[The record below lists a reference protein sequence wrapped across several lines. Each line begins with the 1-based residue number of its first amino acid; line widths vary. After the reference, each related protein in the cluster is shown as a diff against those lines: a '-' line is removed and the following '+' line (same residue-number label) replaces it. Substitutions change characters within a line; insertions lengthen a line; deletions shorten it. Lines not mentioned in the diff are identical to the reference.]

1 MKKRALTVLAVILF
15 MVFFLFFNRIVNF
28 VINIEW
34 FKEVGY
40 LPVYFT
46 KLFAIAKLMV
56 PILIVCFVTITLYY
70 RSLRKN
76 IVKWRKVV
84 EVDPV
89 REKLEKKVFYIAN
102 LFVSLLLSYSFA
114 TNYWYTI
121 LQFGNSVSFNQKDP
135 IFGLDVSFY
144 VFKLPLIQSLFSTMI
159 SLLFMLLLITFMSY
173 FLVSARVT
181 LDGTIRMKRMPDFKT
196 LQIDIIKFAGR
207 QLAVVAFLFMI
218 TLSVGYVLKAVSLV
232 FSTTGVTFGASY
244 TDIHVSLLFFKVI
257 VVVSLVAAV
266 VIFASLMTSKS
277 KPIVISVIV
286 IMVLVAAETV
296 TSFSMQRF
304 IVKSNEKTLEQPY
317 IQYNIDATRKA
328 YNIDEAET
336 SSFPVTDDIT
346 TQDIAA
352 NQDTIDNIR
361 INSYEP
367 ALEFYNQ
374 VQIIR
379 YYYTFNDL
387 DLDRYVINGKF
398 NQVFIAPR
406 ELDSEAVEP
415 DTWQNKHLI
424 YTHGYG
430 LAMNKVNSITS
441 EGQPDFVIKDI
452 PPANATDLPVTNPRI
467 YYGEKTNEYA
477 IVNTKISEF
486 DYPAGSDMQTTTY
499 QEDAGISMTFMKKIL
514 FAIHEGDMNFLLSR
528 DITDES
534 KILINRNIVERVQKI
549 APFLTLDSD
558 PYAVLSEGKIY
569 WIMDAYT
576 TSNRYP
582 YSQPQGGINYIR
594 NSVKVVVDAVDG
606 STDFYIV
613 DKEDPIAASY
623 AKIFPGLFKDVST
636 LSDDLR
642 LHFKY
647 PDDIFQIQSTVL
659 GKYHVTDPGVFYNG
673 EDVWEV
679 AKAQR
684 EVEGELENSEAPYMV
699 MKLPGFDKEE
709 MILLQYFNI
718 RSKDNMAALYCAR
731 MDGDNYGKMLV
742 YTFPAQK
749 TIYSPY
755 LFKQKVNQDTTISKE
770 LALWNKEGSEVIF
783 GDTIIVPIN
792 HSLLYIEP
800 MYLRASGESSI
811 PEVKRIIVSYSDK
824 IILADSVE
832 NALMQ
837 LFQYQESEGQTGGE
851 TGTPTNLSEDQL
863 AKVQEAKSL
872 YEKAIEAQ
880 KNGDWTGYGSYI
892 QQLGELLQQ
901 LNQ

>member
-1 MKKRALTVLAVILF
+1 MKKRALTALAVILF
-15 MVFFLFFNRIVNF
+15 LAFFLFFNRIINF

-89 REKLEKKVFYIAN
+89 REKLERKIFYAAN
-102 LFVSLLLSYSFA
+102 LLVSLMLSYSFA
-114 TNYWYTI
+114 TGYWYTI
-121 LQFGNSVSFNQKDP
+121 LQFGNAVSFNQKDP

-144 VFKLPLIQSLFSTMI
+144 VFRLPLIQSLFSTMI
-159 SLLFMLLLITFMSY
+159 SLLFMLLVITFMAY

-196 LQIDIIKFAGR
+196 LQNDIIKFAGK
-207 QLAVVAFLFMI
+207 QLAVVAFLFML

-244 TDIHVSLLFFKVI
+244 TDIHVSLVFFKVI
-257 VVVSLVAAV
+257 VVVSLVAAI

-346 TQDIAA
+346 AQDIAA

-387 DLDRYVINGKF
+387 DLDRYEINGKF

-452 PPANATDLPVTNPRI
+452 PPANATDLTVTNPRI

-514 FAIHEGDMNFLLSR
+514 FAIYYRDMNFLLSR

-534 KILINRNIVERVQKI
+534 KILIHRNIVERVQKI

-576 TSNRYP
+576 TSSRYP

-594 NSVKVVVDAVDG
+594 NSVKVVVDSVDG

-613 DKEDPIAASY
+613 DSEDPIAASY
-623 AKIFPGLFKDVST
+623 AKIFPGLLKDVST

-684 EVEGELENSEAPYMV
+684 EVEGELKSSEAPYMV
-699 MKLPGFDKEE
+699 MKLPGFEKEE

-783 GDTIIVPIN
+783 GDTIIVPVN

-811 PEVKRIIVSYSDK
+811 PEVKRIIVSYSDR

-851 TGTPTNLSEDQL
+851 TGTPTVLSEDQL
-863 AKVQEAKSL
+863 AKMKEAKTL
-872 YEKAIEAQ
+872 YDKAIEAQ
-880 KNGDWTGYGSYI
+880 KNGDWSGYGSFI

>member
-15 MVFFLFFNRIVNF
+15 MVFFLFFNRIINF

-40 LPVYFT
+40 LSVYFT

-89 REKLEKKVFYIAN
+89 KEKLEKKIFYIAN

-430 LAMNKVNSITS
+430 LAMNKVNSITT

-452 PPANATDLPVTNPRI
+452 PPANATDLTVTNPRI

-486 DYPAGSDMQTTTY
+486 DYPAGSDMETTTY

-576 TSNRYP
+576 TSSRYP

-613 DKEDPIAASY
+613 DNEDPIAASY

>member
-15 MVFFLFFNRIVNF
+15 IVFFLFFNRIVNF

-46 KLFAIAKLMV
+46 KLIAIAKLMV
-56 PILIVCFVTITLYY
+56 PLLIVCFVTITLYY

-102 LFVSLLLSYSFA
+102 FLVSLMLSYSFA
-114 TNYWYTI
+114 ITYWYTI
-121 LQFGNSVSFNQKDP
+121 LQFGNAVSFNQKDP

-196 LQIDIIKFAGR
+196 LQNDIIKFAGK

-218 TLSVGYVLKAVSLV
+218 TLSVGYALKAVSLV

-286 IMVLVAAETV
+286 IMVLVGAETV

-415 DTWQNKHLI
+415 ATWQNKHLI

-452 PPANATDLPVTNPRI
+452 PPANATDLTVTNPRI

-558 PYAVLSEGKIY
+558 PYAVLSDGKIH
-569 WIMDAYT
+569 WIIDAYT
-576 TSNRYP
+576 TSSRYP
-582 YSQPQGGINYIR
+582 YSQPQGDINYIR

-684 EVEGELENSEAPYMV
+684 EVEGELKNSEAPYMV

-837 LFQYQESEGQTGGE
+837 LFQYQESGGQTGTE
-851 TGTPTNLSEDQL
+851 TGTPTALSEDQL
-863 AKVQEAKSL
+863 AKMKEAKTI
-872 YEKAIEAQ
+872 YDKAIEAQ
-880 KNGDWTGYGSYI
+880 KSGDWTGYGSYI